1 MTSLQSVPPSS
12 SSQQHL
18 FPTVLGDAFPGL
30 PACVRALHV
39 GSGLWRG
46 EATVERGQGA
56 LSRLC
61 AWLTRLPP
69 EGAHPVVVDIVA
81 ERDGERWT
89 RRYGSS
95 HAMPSRLWIARDAL
109 CERLGP
115 VTLRYRL
122 TVENGAIVWRVTGI
136 RILGLLPLPAHW
148 FTGVEPRESDDDGRY
163 RFDVRARLPGI
174 GLLVHYRGW
183 LEPA

>member
-1 MTSLQSVPPSS
+1 MTPPQPLFHPVLGEAYASLPPS
-12 SSQQHL
+12 
-18 FPTVLGDAFPGL
+18 
-30 PACVRALHV
+30 VRALHD
-39 GSGLWRG
+39 GSGRWQG
-46 EATVERGQGA
+46 EATVERGRGR

-69 EGAHPVVVDIVA
+69 AGAHPVVVEIVA
-81 ERDGERWT
+81 GHGGERWT
-89 RRYGSS
+89 RRYGAA
-95 HAMPSRLWIARDAL
+95 HAMPSRLWIARGAL

-115 VTLRYRL
+115 VTLRYRM
-122 TVENGAIVWRVTGI
+122 TVENDAIVWRVAGI
-136 RILGLLPLPAHW
+136 RILGLLPLPASA
-148 FTGVEPRESDDDGRY
+148 FAGVEARESGEDGRY